1 MRRTFQK
8 ISVDFAKINR
18 LILSVI
24 KQNPNFSRHK
34 AGFTL
39 VELLVVIVIIASLA
53 AIGMT
58 MTMKM
63 KQRGDSAKSVM
74 NMRQI
79 GSAMGVYMSE
89 NNNNLP
95 APREDVETS
104 SGRVV
109 EGLHWHQTL
118 LVLTFADMNPDMLG
132 NQQWW
137 TDNKPF
143 VKNPLA
149 NEQSKP
155 QPFRPWWPG
164 YGMNMQIINNLGLGG
179 GQWTPGGGGPQT
191 KRVNVSMI
199 PEPARTPLVS
209 PRGDWHYTANDLLEP
224 GIQGFLID
232 GKLPI
237 LFVDGH
243 VETMTP
249 NEYVLP
255 RPRGRDLGNMPPR
268 R

>member
-1 MRRTFQK
+1 MNK
-8 ISVDFAKINR
+8 
-18 LILSVI
+18 
-24 KQNPNFSRHK
+24 NPSLRCK
-34 AGFTL
+34 TGGFTL
-39 VELLVVIVIIASLA
+39 IELLVVIIIIAALA
-53 AIGMT
+53 AVGMT

-63 KQRGDSAKSVM
+63 RQRGDAAKSVM

-79 GSAMGVYMSE
+79 GSAVGVYMAE
-89 NNNNLP
+89 NNNYLP
-95 APREDVETS
+95 APREDVES
-104 SGRVV
+104 STGVFT

-118 LVLTFADMNPDMLG
+118 LVLTHPDMDG
-132 NQQWW
+132 DMMRNEQWW
-137 TDNKPF
+137 KDNKPF

-164 YGMNMQIINNLGLGG
+164 YAMNMQLAGNLGLGG
-179 GQWTPGGGGPQT
+179 GDWAPGGNGPQT
-191 KRVNVSMI
+191 KRVNVAML

-209 PRGDWHYTANDLLEP
+209 PRGDWHYTSNDLLEA

-268 R
+268 K